1 MVNGQKLYDLDI
13 EVPSR
18 EQKKSN
24 IYKAKITRVEPSLE
38 AVFVNY
44 GAERHGFLPF
54 KEIAREYI
62 DESAKDDKGKINIK
76 AAIKVDQEIIVQV
89 EKEERGNKG
98 AALTTFISLA
108 GRFLVAMPHNP
119 KAGGVSRRIEGEDRD
134 QVRKVLSEL
143 SMPKGMGVI
152 VRTAGVGRSTEE
164 MQWDLDS
171 LAQVWG
177 SIEKA
182 SKERSAPFLIYQ
194 ESDIVVR
201 ALRDH
206 YKSDVGEIIIDS
218 KEFFDRAHTFM
229 EMVMP
234 NALNKLKLFEEKL
247 PLFNRFQ
254 IESQIETAFSREVNL
269 PSGGAIVID
278 HTEALISIDVNSAR
292 ATKGSD
298 IEATAKNTNLEAAD
312 EIARQLRIRDLGGL
326 VVIDFIDMLKN
337 NNQREVEQRLRN
349 AVYEDRARVQTTRI
363 SRFGLM
369 EMSRQRLRPSL
380 GESSQIVCPRCTGQ
394 GTIRDTESLS
404 LAVLRLL
411 EEEAL
416 KDNTGRILVKIPVD
430 CATYILNEKRTNIA
444 ELENRHK
451 VHVVIIPDPNLE
463 TPHFDIERVRES
475 DTHRHESNYKN
486 SFELTTEDTTPAYNP
501 LDDKD
506 SKKTEQ
512 AVVQRISHSQPKPP
526 STPEPQEKEVSEA
539 GFISRIISSLFGS
552 DTKKEE
558 EDEEAKKKQQNSNN
572 RGRRQQRGGRRN
584 NNRNNQNRNNRNKN
598 NQNHNQNQNQN
609 NQNKN
614 KNDADSNNKNIAKN
628 DQSKNDKSQNQ
639 NDNSKNQQ
647 SKNDD
652 SQNKQ
657 NNAQNKPNNGESK
670 PRNNRNRNRNRN
682 QRKPNPNKQTE
693 QGNNVSDKPKQDNQ
707 SPSIDQAKPPQSTEN
722 KPKQAEQKQ
731 QDNKPKPVEQQQ
743 QQPKAKQTE
752 ERKPNRKPRVQ
763 SDASVN
769 KEQQSKPQEKPMSDP
784 ATATTA
790 PKKDAAPVKKE
801 QAKAVSKT
809 ETKVAQETKSSTQ
822 PNVKAEDKPKRKPRA
837 PSKPK
842 SETKAKAA
850 STENKGQE
858 KPAKTEQKKQT
869 PPIAKKVTPST
880 EKKKVVNDKKPASPE
895 KKPEPAAKKAEP
907 VAKKPVNTETKPQV
921 QATPPAKD
929 KE

>member
-1 MVNGQKLYDLDI
+1 MKRILINTTQKEELRVAMVNGQKLYDLDI
-13 EVPSR
+13 EIPSR

-44 GAERHGFLPF
+44 GTDRHGFLPF
-54 KEIAREYI
+54 KEIARAYI
-62 DESAKDDKGKINIK
+62 DESAKDDKGKIDIK
-76 AAIKVDQEIIVQV
+76 AAIKLDQEIIVQV

-108 GRFLVAMPHNP
+108 GRFLVAMPQNS

-134 QVRKVLSEL
+134 QVRKILSEL
-143 SMPKGMGVI
+143 NMPKGMGVI
-152 VRTAGVGRSTEE
+152 VRTAGVGRSIEE

-171 LAQVWG
+171 LSQVWE

-182 SKERSAPFLIYQ
+182 SKDRAAPFLIYQ

-218 KEFFDRAHTFM
+218 KPFYDRAHAFM

-234 NALNKLKLFEEKL
+234 NALHKLKLFEEKL

-269 PSGGAIVID
+269 LSGGAIVID

-292 ATKGSD
+292 ATKASD

-337 NNQREVEQRLRN
+337 NNQREVEQRLRH

-416 KDNTGRILVKIPVD
+416 KDNTGRILVKIPID

-444 ELENRHK
+444 ELEERHK
-451 VHVVIIPDPNLE
+451 VHVFIIPDPKLE
-463 TPHFDIERVRES
+463 TPHFELERVRES

-486 SFELTTEDTTPAYNP
+486 SFELTTENTRTTYNP
-501 LDDKD
+501 LADKEP
-506 SKKTEQ
+506 KTVEQ
-512 AVVQRISHSQPKPP
+512 AVVQRVSHTQAKPP
-526 STPEPQEKEVSEA
+526 STPAPKTQVKQASKA
-539 GFISRIISSLFGS
+539 GFMARIFATLFGS
-552 DTKKEE
+552 ASKKEAK
-558 EDEEAKKKQQNSNN
+558 EDEAKKKHQNRNSR
-572 RGRRQQRGGRRN
+572 RGQRQQRGGRRN
-584 NNRNNQNRNNRNKN
+584 NPNRNDRNKN
-598 NQNHNQNQNQN
+598 NA

-614 KNDADSNNKNIAKN
+614 KQDH
-628 DQSKNDKSQNQ
+628 SKNE
-639 NDNSKNQQ
+639 NSKNE
-647 SKNDD
+647 D
-652 SQNKQ
+652 SQKQ
-657 NNAQNKPNNGESK
+657 NNAQNNGEQK
-670 PRNNRNRNRNRN
+670 LRNNRNRNRNRN
-682 QRKPNPNKQTE
+682 QRKPNNPNE
-693 QGNNVSDKPKQDNQ
+693 LSDQGSASDKSQQDKQ
-707 SPSIDQAKPPQSTEN
+707 PQTPAN
-722 KPKQAEQKQ
+722 NPKQAEIKRSEH
-731 QDNKPKPVEQQQ
+731 KPKTEV
-743 QQPKAKQTE
+743 AKTT
-752 ERKPNRKPRVQ
+752 
-763 SDASVN
+763 
-769 KEQQSKPQEKPMSDP
+769 P
-784 ATATTA
+784 ATA
-790 PKKDAAPVKKE
+790 KNEQVKTQKLT
-801 QAKAVSKT
+801 QVHTKT
-809 ETKVAQETKSSTQ
+809 E
-822 PNVKAEDKPKRKPRA
+822 
-837 PSKPK
+837 SK
-842 SETKAKAA
+842 
-850 STENKGQE
+850 EN
-858 KPAKTEQKKQT
+858 
-869 PPIAKKVTPST
+869 
-880 EKKKVVNDKKPASPE
+880 
-895 KKPEPAAKKAEP
+895 
-907 VAKKPVNTETKPQV
+907 
-921 QATPPAKD
+921 ATPAID
-929 KE
+929 KESSI

>member
-1 MVNGQKLYDLDI
+1 MSLNLTLAVTHMKRILINATQKEELRVAMVNGQKLYDLDI

-44 GAERHGFLPF
+44 GADRHGFLPF

-62 DESAKDDKGKINIK
+62 DETAKDEKGKLNIK

-143 SMPKGMGVI
+143 NMPKGMGII

-177 SIEKA
+177 SIERA
-182 SKERSAPFLIYQ
+182 SKDRPAPFLIYQ

-218 KEFFDRAHTFM
+218 KSFYDRAHAFM

-234 NALNKLKLFEEKL
+234 NALHKLKLFDEKL

-337 NNQREVEQRLRN
+337 SNQREVEQRLRN

-430 CATYILNEKRTNIA
+430 CATYILNEKRENIA
-444 ELENRHK
+444 ALENRHK
-451 VHVVIIPDPNLE
+451 VHAVIIPDPNLE
-463 TPHFDIERVRES
+463 TPHFEIERVRGT
-475 DTHRHESNYKN
+475 DTQKHESTYKH
-486 SFELTTEDTTPAYNP
+486 SYELTTEDNKPTYSP
-501 LDDKD
+501 LDE
-506 SKKTEQ
+506 KKSDTPEQ
-512 AVVQRISHSQPKPP
+512 PVVQRISHGQPKPP
-526 STPEPQEKEVSEA
+526 APVQEKTNEEG
-539 GFISRIISSLFGS
+539 GFISRILATLFGT
-552 DTKKEE
+552 DNKKESE
-558 EDEEAKKKQQNSNN
+558 KTPKSEQHKN

-584 NNRNNQNRNNRNKN
+584 NQNRNNTNKNQRNRNNQNRNQKNTDHNKN
-598 NQNHNQNQNQN
+598 SEHATAQTNDKKNQ
-609 NQNKN
+609 
-614 KNDADSNNKNIAKN
+614 DSNKP
-628 DQSKNDKSQNQ
+628 QHQTH
-639 NDNSKNQQ
+639 
-647 SKNDD
+647 
-652 SQNKQ
+652 NKQ
-657 NNAQNKPNNGESK
+657 QNAESK
-670 PRNNRNRNRNRN
+670 PKNNRNRNRNRN
-682 QRKPNPNKQTE
+682 RKPNPKHNEHSHTAEKQHTKTTE
-693 QGNNVSDKPKQDNQ
+693 QSGTPIKNKNEQSTSPENTGQQIKHVENNPTKKVPAQNNSTKSTIKQEHNNEQKIDSDTKAATQDTKPKV
-707 SPSIDQAKPPQSTEN
+707 PTAKKDETKPESKIQTAAKANNTANKSEKSEVKAETEN
-722 KPKQAEQKQ
+722 NK
-731 QDNKPKPVEQQQ
+731 KPKPRAK
-743 QQPKAKQTE
+743 PKAQTTTKTE
-752 ERKPNRKPRVQ
+752 ATK
-763 SDASVN
+763 
-769 KEQQSKPQEKPMSDP
+769 
-784 ATATTA
+784 ATAKDKTPEKTRKKA
-790 PKKDAAPVKKE
+790 IKKPKTESENPTEARQKAPV
-801 QAKAVSKT
+801 
-809 ETKVAQETKSSTQ
+809 
-822 PNVKAEDKPKRKPRA
+822 
-837 PSKPK
+837 
-842 SETKAKAA
+842 
-850 STENKGQE
+850 
-858 KPAKTEQKKQT
+858 
-869 PPIAKKVTPST
+869 T
-880 EKKKVVNDKKPASPE
+880 EKKETGITKTDTPE
-895 KKPEPAAKKAEP
+895 KKPVPTI
-907 VAKKPVNTETKPQV
+907 KKPDSTEK
-921 QATPPAKD
+921 AK
-929 KE
+929 E